1 MMKKITLKIKRKE
14 NTQDLP
20 LPKYMSVGSSGMD
33 LYADIDNETTIH
45 PQEVKLISAGIYID
59 IPLGYEAQ
67 IRPRS
72 GLALK
77 HGITV
82 LNTPGTIDSDYRG
95 LIQIILINVGREP
108 FIIKRGDRIAQ
119 MVLKEVVQAQV
130 TEVGELEDTSRGEG
144 GFGHTGV

>member
-1 MMKKITLKIKRKE
+1 MKKITLRLKRKE
-14 NTQDLP
+14 GTEDLP
-20 LPKYMSVGSSGMD
+20 LPRYMSNGSSGMD
-33 LYADIDNETTIH
+33 LYADVAEKAVIKPN
-45 PQEVKLISAGIYID
+45 EVKLISAGIYIAL
-59 IPLGYEAQ
+59 PAGYEAQ

-95 LIQIILINVGREP
+95 LISVILINAGGEEYTVN
-108 FIIKRGDRIAQ
+108 RGDRIAQ
-119 MVLKEVVQAQV
+119 MVIKEVLQADLMV
-130 TEVGELEDTSRGEG
+130 VKDLCETERSGG

>member
-1 MMKKITLKIKRKE
+1 MKKIALKIKRKE

-20 LPKYMSVGSSGMD
+20 LPKYMSIGSSGMD
-33 LYADIDNETTIH
+33 LYADTQGEISLK

-77 HGITV
+77 HGVTV

-95 LIQIILINVGREP
+95 LIQIILINVGKEP
-108 FIIKRGDRIAQ
+108 FPIKRGDRIAQ
-119 MVLKEVVQAQV
+119 MVIKEVVQAEVKEV
-130 TEVGELEDTSRGEG
+130 TELEDTSRGEG

>member
-1 MMKKITLKIKRKE
+1 MKKIALKIKRKE
-14 NTQDLP
+14 NTSDLP
-20 LPKYMSVGSSGMD
+20 LPKYMSIGSSGMD
-33 LYADIDNETTIH
+33 LYADIKKEVSIE
-45 PQEVKLISAGIYID
+45 PREVKLISAGIYID

-77 HGITV
+77 HGISV

-95 LIQIILINVGREP
+95 LIQIILINVGKEP
-108 FIIKRGDRIAQ
+108 FLIKRGDRIAQ
-119 MVLKEVVQAQV
+119 MVIKEVVQAEIE
-130 TEVGELEDTSRGEG
+130 EVSELEDTFRGEG

>member
-1 MMKKITLKIKRKE
+1 MKKIALKIKRKE

-33 LYADIDNETTIH
+33 LYADIQEDVSIS
-45 PQEVKLISAGIYID
+45 PREVKLISAGIYID

-95 LIQIILINVGREP
+95 LIQIILINVDSEP
-108 FIIKRGDRIAQ
+108 FLIKRGDRIAQ
-119 MVLKEVVQAQV
+119 MVIKEVVQAEIE
-130 TEVGELEDTSRGEG
+130 EVVELEDTSRGEG